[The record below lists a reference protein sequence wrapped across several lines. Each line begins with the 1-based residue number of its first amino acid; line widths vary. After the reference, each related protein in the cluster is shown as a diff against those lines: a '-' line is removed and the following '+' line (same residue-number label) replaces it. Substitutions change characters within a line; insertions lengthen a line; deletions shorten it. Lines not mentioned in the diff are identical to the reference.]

1 MRRKGVNGRQGNVH
15 EVESEESEEV
25 NDEADCG
32 LHEYHRDH
40 EGTSSILPSVR
51 LEESSS
57 FPFVSYYRTRL
68 ERLPFRVGVTRQEKQ
83 FPVLMV

>member
-1 MRRKGVNGRQGNVH
+1 MMMRRKGVNGRQGNVH

-32 LHEYHRDH
+32 LHEYHHDH

-57 FPFVSYYRTRL
+57 FPFVSCYRTRR
-68 ERLPFRVGVTRQEKQ
+68 ERLPFRVGETRQEQ
-83 FPVLMV
+83 